1 MLRQKGTLP
10 IFLKGAFQSMKTYQ
24 KHLRTITLVGVMTA
38 LSVLLA
44 RFVPLVSTPT
54 IRVTLGSVPIML
66 TGIVCGPLAGAL
78 CGAVSDIIGC
88 ILSGYPPYLPLTLSP
103 VLVGILPGVLLRL
116 LRKTPLGKRFLLPNV
131 CIALLVT
138 MLLTSVIWTPLCLH
152 WMTGANVLA
161 LIGARVPFN
170 LLQTAVEI
178 VVIYLLLKTK
188 VFERM
193 RFHA

>member
-1 MLRQKGTLP
+1 
-10 IFLKGAFQSMKTYQ
+10 MKTYQ

-54 IRVTLGSVPIML
+54 IRVTLGSVPTML

-78 CGAVSDIIGC
+78 CGAVSDVIGC

-138 MLLTSVIWTPLCLH
+138 MFLTSVIWTPLCLH